1 MVKRVWTNE
10 EKQDIVKSFQEGT
23 TEGYLMVMVL

>member
-10 EKQDIVKSFQEGT
+10 EKQDIVKSFQEGF
-23 TEGYLMVMVL
+23 YQAVQDIV